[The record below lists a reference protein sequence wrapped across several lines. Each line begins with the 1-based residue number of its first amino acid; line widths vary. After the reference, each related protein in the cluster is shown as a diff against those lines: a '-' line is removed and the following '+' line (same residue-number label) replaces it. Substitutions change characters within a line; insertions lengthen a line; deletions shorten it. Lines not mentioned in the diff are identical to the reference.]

1 MIVTVPKDY
10 EMEAGRYL
18 ESNGLYVDWDKN
30 NIGLL
35 EFFNM
40 RIVISNL
47 LKEAFAS
54 NVQMNLYDRFLE
66 RLNIVADSKAVYD
79 DYKSINVEYKMKEG
93 DIKFEYYKEKNK
105 LYIEYKG
112 KNEVDI
118 NLVRNLIVEIFRT
131 RLYTLHLGM

>member
-1 MIVTVPKDY
+1 
-10 EMEAGRYL
+10 
-18 ESNGLYVDWDKN
+18 
-30 NIGLL
+30 
-35 EFFNM
+35 M

-93 DIKFEYYKEKNK
+93 DIKFEYYKEENK